1 MTKPAH
7 KLAHINKAEIE
18 LAARKGLM
26 MADSHY
32 FAWPAK
38 QQERFRATMSEKA
51 RQKVECVLID
61 CLFATSNA
69 TNTSKISHE
78 RRVRF

>member
-7 KLAHINKAEIE
+7 KLAHINKAKIE
-18 LAARKGLM
+18 QAARKGLM

-61 CLFATSNA
+61 CLLGIKCSSVELA
-69 TNTSKISHE
+69 NTPHGSGC
-78 RRVRF
+78 